1 MAEKQTDENKNE
13 DELSFLRKTNQYTEM
28 CNIDDVVRRR

>member
-13 DELSFLRKTNQYTEM
+13 DELSFTKNLQVHRNVQY
-28 CNIDDVVRRR
+28 